1 MDYAEGE
8 NDDYNQSGYDD
19 DDVNSNSE
27 QSYDLDSDGAS
38 NKSENPQ

>member
-8 NDDYNQSGYDD
+8 IDDYNNSGYNS

-27 QSYDLDSDGAS
+27 QSYGLDSEAS